1 MKWYGLQLGFRKGVN
16 IVSDMGGNV
25 LQKLTKARRFSDCL

>member
-16 IVSDMGGNV
+16 IVSDMGGICCKSSPKV
-25 LQKLTKARRFSDCL
+25 RQFSVCL